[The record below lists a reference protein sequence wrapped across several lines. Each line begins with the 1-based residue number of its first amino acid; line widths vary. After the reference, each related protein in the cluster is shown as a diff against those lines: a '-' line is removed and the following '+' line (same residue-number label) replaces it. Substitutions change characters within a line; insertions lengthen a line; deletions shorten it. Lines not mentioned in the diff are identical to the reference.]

1 MTKIQGLLT
10 SKFKCKI
17 TVDYHFL
24 CIPSNICL
32 SRSLFTLCLS
42 KDIERSLF
50 TTTTPY
56 TAASTSNHFLNF
68 LYDITFNLCFLFS
81 PLASTEE
88 QKKRRFNHADEDK
101 DGQLSQDEIISMFHP
116 EERTHMYDVV
126 IDVRFSS
133 VFFAFNLVIN
143 SVILF
148 VFTFLCEPCHL
159 VRKSL
164 Q

>member
-1 MTKIQGLLT
+1 MTYFQ
-10 SKFKCKI
+10 
-17 TVDYHFL
+17 VV
-24 CIPSNICL
+24 
-32 SRSLFTLCLS
+32 
-42 KDIERSLF
+42 
-50 TTTTPY
+50 
-56 TAASTSNHFLNF
+56 
-68 LYDITFNLCFLFS
+68 FLFS

-116 EERTHMYDVV
+116 EERSHMYDVV
-126 IDVRFSS
+126 IDVGFSS
-133 VFFAFNLVIN
+133 LFFAFNLLIN
-143 SVILF
+143 SVFLL